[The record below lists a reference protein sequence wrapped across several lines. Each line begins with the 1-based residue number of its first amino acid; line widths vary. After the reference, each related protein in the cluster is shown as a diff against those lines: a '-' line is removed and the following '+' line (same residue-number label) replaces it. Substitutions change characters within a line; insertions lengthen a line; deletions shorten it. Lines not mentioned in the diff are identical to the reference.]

1 MKGILQHLSDDEQ
14 SSYFLAV
21 LENVVEG
28 IIVIDHKGCILG
40 SNKSIKNIFGYS
52 SDEINGK
59 NVRK

>member
-1 MKGILQHLSDDEQ
+1 
-14 SSYFLAV
+14 V